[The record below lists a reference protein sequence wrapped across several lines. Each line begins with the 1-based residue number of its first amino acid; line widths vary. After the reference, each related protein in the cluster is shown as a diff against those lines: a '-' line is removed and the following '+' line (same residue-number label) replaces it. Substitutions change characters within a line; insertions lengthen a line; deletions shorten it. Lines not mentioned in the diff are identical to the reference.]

1 MFYVSY
7 DFTINQLPQHL
18 EQAMY
23 HDPFYSALS
32 LVHTCATRHDSMRH
46 DRTEDQGTTIFKFGA
61 THTRHD
67 HATRLIYYKLYGNF
81 VMYS

>member
-23 HDPFYSALS
+23 HDPFYSGLVGMIYTYPMNINALC
-32 LVHTCATRHDSMRH
+32 LLFC
-46 DRTEDQGTTIFKFGA
+46 
-61 THTRHD
+61 
-67 HATRLIYYKLYGNF
+67 
-81 VMYS
+81 